1 MTPPWQGAD
10 EALFRLI
17 HLQWRHPILDP
28 FFRDLT
34 DPGKLAIPLILV
46 LLGFLWIQRRRGF
59 VALCVLIATIAAAD
73 QMSAK
78 VLKPMFGRARPWVA
92 IPEARPFFGERGSYS
107 FPSVHATNS
116 MAGALVLGA
125 VFPGARLAF
134 VAGSVLIGYSRVY
147 TGDHYP
153 SDVLAGWI
161 LGFVIGWGGRRLF
174 FFLAARLPRGA
185 ELRRVGETPSAAP

>member
-1 MTPPWQGAD
+1 MTPPWQRAD

-17 HLQWRHPILDP
+17 HLHGRHPILDP
-28 FFRDLT
+28 FFSDLT
-34 DPGKLAIPLILV
+34 DPGKLAIPLILI
-46 LLGFLWIQRRRGF
+46 LLGFLWMQRRRGF
-59 VALCVLIATIAAAD
+59 LALCVLVATIAVAD

-78 VLKPMFGRARPWVA
+78 VLKPFFDRPRPWTA

-116 MAGALVLGA
+116 MAEALVLGA

-134 VAGSVLIGYSRVY
+134 VAGSLLIGYSRVY

-161 LGFVIGWGGRRLF
+161 LGFAIGWGGRTLF
-174 FFLAARLPRGA
+174 LFLAARLPRGVG
-185 ELRRVGETPSAAP
+185 LRRAGETPSAAP